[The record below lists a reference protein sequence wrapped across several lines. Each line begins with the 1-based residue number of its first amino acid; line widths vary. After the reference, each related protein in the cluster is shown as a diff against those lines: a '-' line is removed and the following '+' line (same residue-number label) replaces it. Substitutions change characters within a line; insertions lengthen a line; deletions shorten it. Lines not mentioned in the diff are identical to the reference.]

1 MAIVIPH
8 ILSGSQGLTVR
19 QTFPSGGTVPGK
31 RSAWVKSR
39 ISPDLAP
46 FFDIDPEHVTLTPGG
61 IVVFDQETDASTG
74 GLFELNLH
82 TPLQRRAV
90 ILSAINLRLGPA
102 VEWTVTLTDGRR
114 TASSDDDVDAP
125 TYDTDLETGTGN
137 KHLNLAIEL
146 PARACVRVK
155 TSNNVSLNP
164 GIVELIFLL
173 ITDSHARPM
182 I

>member
-1 MAIVIPH
+1 MSILIPH

-19 QTFPSGGTVPGK
+19 QAFPTGAAIPGK

-39 ISPDLAP
+39 TVPELAP
-46 FFDIDPEHVTLTPGG
+46 FFDIDPEHVALTPGG
-61 IVVFDQETDASTG
+61 IVVFEQETDDTTG

-102 VEWTVTLTDGRR
+102 VAWTVTLTDGRG
-114 TASSDDDVDAP
+114 TASSPEDVDDP

-155 TSNNVSLNP
+155 TSNNTSLNP
-164 GIVELIFLL
+164 GIIELIFLL
-173 ITDSHARPM
+173 VTDTHARPM